1 MRLNE
6 WMKMQ
11 KFMIWSIKIIELEG
25 GKSRIYSFE
34 VENFDLKIEGSLR
47 LSQGPEVAPQ
57 DNSPK

>member
-1 MRLNE
+1 
-6 WMKMQ
+6 MKMQ